1 MKKTMALVLAVVML
15 LTMSVP
21 AMAFELDS
29 VETAVEFAEPL
40 AEEEGVQSQDDVD
53 LAAKE
58 TVAPGLNI
66 VTGTESV
73 ETFDN
78 PKNLSKFTYDN
89 YSSTSVVENV
99 TREDTDALVD
109 PDGTYGKMLRFHR
122 DPVTIEQ
129 NFWSNA
135 KYNYALD
142 GTRTYYFTWDAF
154 ANLKDVVMYWAAV
167 TYIGGNST
175 HYGLESRPNE
185 WLHYSF
191 SYKPVDNYSFTFRH
205 KLGTYYMEKEDKGS
219 SEYPANL
226 YFDNFGIY
234 PYYKITYMMPDG
246 STAIEDY
253 LLDENGDF
261 AATYPVRSDNYPDT
275 FMSDGKVMKV
285 IGWATTSGSEAAIDE
300 VQLENKDIVL
310 YPVYETTTYLSSPSN
325 YMNAAD
331 GTITLTATENVT
343 WEVDVGYSNA
353 AYTIDSSTSL
363 TITAAGYNGA
373 VEVSATLESNPKIT
387 VSKTINI
394 IGSTKYAPGLNLLTG
409 TEDAFTFEKLSAAEH
424 RYVFNECE
432 PSSNLNKSGTNFSDS
447 VVKIFGGEFPGL
459 RTRGFD
465 PNSISTERPLAIW
478 YDYYGTFDNHW
489 IMINGSGAEDIF
501 KNMGGGAGAG
511 YTSSGV
517 WKKAFYAGKSESTN
531 KYDNVTSL
539 RIQAGVDPNNKQQAL
554 YVDNIVIMPFYKV
567 TYMGFDGEVAATDYI
582 LLNEAGEIMTSFIP
596 DTSKV
601 EGATGFSLTKDG
613 ERVLTVSLEKEDIT
627 LYPVTSEEVVFV
639 SSSDAKAKA
648 VDQGS
653 DFVIPT
659 AEELGLGNAEN
670 FIVWLDTNDK
680 KYYPGDVIPKAELG
694 SIIGKTLEAYCQ
706 DASVPAMG
714 YAFEGT
720 TYTTNPQSMN
730 YTEAIEDDGRTVI
743 HAVQYDMW
751 NPGAN
756 HWVNDSRMF
765 MKTDSPF
772 DPKEYSIVQ
781 YMAKIQEAQ
790 DVPSEHYSNVNY
802 DPATYEEQ
810 PIDKST
816 AQFALWY
823 YAPDEKN
830 GGHNYFNTPRGEN
843 KITGAN
849 IEIPVDGAYHM
860 SEYDMKNAKSNK
872 DCPYINCKTI
882 AGFALDPNTSTWSAD
897 TYIDYIRAY
906 RSGIFTVTYDTNA
919 PRGAATLVREEVS
932 PDEGRGVGTG
942 YLLKGERPEIDG
954 YIFRGWALKPDATK
968 DQVVDSVDLKG
979 DLTVYAVWEKVGKV
993 QAPNMEN
1000 TASIRSGA
1008 DGVNGIRF
1016 RSVINRETRAFMDEY
1031 GFIVAKKDV
1040 LGDKELTFGFKKD
1053 GENKPL
1059 YVTGVAYNKD
1069 KGIDIQY
1076 SVEPDGDTV
1085 FTAVCVGIPE
1095 KHYSTE
1101 IVARAYAK
1109 YSNNNGP
1116 SFTVYGSTV
1125 TRSIAQVAKDIQ
1137 VAGGD
1142 DYINNKDY
1150 IDSILEKV
1158 AP

>member
-373 VEVSATLESNPKIT
+373 VEVSATLASNPEIT
-387 VSKTINI
+387 VRKTINI
-394 IGSTKYAPGLNLLTG
+394 IGSKKNAPGLNLLTG
-409 TEDAFTFEKLSAAEH
+409 TEDAFTFENLSREEH
-424 RYVFNECE
+424 LYVFNGFE

-447 VVKIFGGEFPGL
+447 VVKITGGQYAGL
-459 RTRGFD
+459 WIREFD
-465 PNSISTERPLAIW
+465 PISTERPLAIW
-478 YDYYGTFDNHW
+478 YDYYGTFENHW
-489 IMINGSGAEDIF
+489 IMINGSDAKDIF
-501 KNMGGGAGAG
+501 KNMGGGEGAG
-511 YTSSGV
+511 YTQSGV
-517 WKKAFYAGKSESTN
+517 WKKAFYAGTSTSTN
-531 KYDNVTSL
+531 QYPNVTNL
-539 RIQAGVDPNNKQQAL
+539 CIQAGLDTNNPQRAL

-601 EGATGFSLTKDG
+601 DGATGFSLTKGG

-627 LYPVTSEEVVFV
+627 LYPVTSDEVVFV

-648 VDQGS
+648 VDRES
-653 DFVIPT
+653 NFVIPT

-680 KYYPGDVIPKAELG
+680 KYYPGDVIPVAELD

-751 NPGAN
+751 NPGAK

-790 DVPSEHYSNVNY
+790 DVPSEHYRDENY
-802 DPATYEEQ
+802 DPATYPKQ
-810 PIDKST
+810 PIDKSE

-823 YAPDEKN
+823 YAPNVN
-830 GGHNYFNTPRGEN
+830 GVGHNYFQTPEGEN
-843 KITGAN
+843 KISGGN
-849 IEIPVDGAYHM
+849 IDISVDGAYHM
-860 SEYDMKNAKSNK
+860 SEYDMKNAGSNPN
-872 DCPYINCKTI
+872 CLYINCETI

-919 PRGAATLVREEVS
+919 PRGADLLVRKHVS
-932 PDEGRGVGTG
+932 PDKGRGVGTG
-942 YLLKGERPEIDG
+942 YLLKGERPEIEG
-954 YIFRGWALKPDATK
+954 FIFRGWALTPDAK
-968 DQVVDSVDLKG
+968 AADVVDSVDLKG
-979 DLTVYAVWEKVGKV
+979 DLTVYAVWEEVGNV

-1016 RSVINRETRAFMDEY
+1016 RSVINPETRAFMDEY
-1031 GFIVAKKDV
+1031 GFIVARQDI
-1040 LGDKELTFGFKKD
+1040 LGDNELTFGFKKD

-1085 FTAVCVGIPE
+1085 FTAVCIGIPE
-1095 KHYSTE
+1095 AHFSTE
-1101 IVARAYAK
+1101 LVARTYAK

-1125 TRSIAQVAKDIQ
+1125 TRSIAQVAKAIQ
-1137 VAGGD
+1137 EAGGD
-1142 DYINNKDY
+1142 DYNNNKDY
-1150 IDSILEKV
+1150 IDSILKKV

>member
-21 AMAFELDS
+21 TLAFELDS

-53 LAAKE
+53 LAATE
-58 TVAPGLNI
+58 RVAPGINI
-66 VTGTESV
+66 VTGTKELAA
-73 ETFDN
+73 FDN
-78 PKNLSKFTYDN
+78 ASEADNFTFENMTGKQIIDNPENLVAGGEDIGAGHGSVLQFT
-89 YSSTSVVENV
+89 
-99 TREDTDALVD
+99 RGKVD
-109 PDGTYGKMLRFHR
+109 YH
-122 DPVTIEQ
+122 
-129 NFWSNA
+129 WSNII
-135 KYNYALD
+135 YNYQLD
-142 GTRTYYFTWDAF
+142 GTRKYYFTWDTF
-154 ANLKDVVMYWAAV
+154 VNMDGIQELWAAV
-167 TYIGGNST
+167 TYIGNGGSYHQGVESKFNSWVK
-175 HYGLESRPNE
+175 N
-185 WLHYSF
+185 SF
-191 SYKPVDNYSFTFRH
+191 SYTPVDNYRFCYRFRANTI
-205 KLGTYYMEKEDKGS
+205 KAEDS
-219 SEYPANL
+219 PCDAALNVYV
-226 YFDNFGIY
+226 DNFGIY
-234 PYYKITYMMPDG
+234 PYYKITYVMPDG

-253 LLDENGDF
+253 LLDESGGL
-261 AATYPVRSDNYPDT
+261 AETYIVKTDNLPGT
-275 FMSDGKVMKV
+275 VISDGKVMIPK
-285 IGWATTSGSEAAIDE
+285 GWATTSGSEVAIRE

-310 YPVYETTTYLSSPSN
+310 YPVYETKTYLSSPSN
-325 YMNAAD
+325 YMNAAE
-331 GTITLTATENVT
+331 GTQITLTATEEVT

-373 VEVSATLESNPKIT
+373 VEVSATLASNPEIT
-387 VSKTINI
+387 VRKTINI
-394 IGSTKYAPGLNLLTG
+394 IGSKKNAPGLNLLTG
-409 TEDAFTFEKLSAAEH
+409 TEDAFTFENLSAAEH
-424 RYVFNECE
+424 LYVFNECE

-447 VVKIFGGEFPGL
+447 VVKIFGGQYPGL
-459 RTRGFD
+459 RTREFE
-465 PNSISTERPLAIW
+465 PISTERPLAIW

-517 WKKAFYAGKSESTN
+517 WKKAFFAGTSTADN
-531 KYDNVTSL
+531 HYENVTSL
-539 RIQAGVDPNNKQQAL
+539 RIQAGVDPNNGQHAL
-554 YVDNIVIMPFYKV
+554 YVDNIVIMPYYKV
-567 TYMGFDGEVAATDYI
+567 TYMGFDGSVAATDYI

-601 EGATGFSLTKDG
+601 DGATGFSLTEGG

-627 LYPVTSEEVVFV
+627 LYPVTSDEVVFV

-648 VDQGS
+648 VDRDS
-653 DFVIPT
+653 DFEIPT

-670 FIVWLDTNDK
+670 LIVWLDTNDK
-680 KYYPGDVIPKAELG
+680 KYYPGDVIPVAELD

-730 YTEAIEDDGRTVI
+730 YTEAIEDDGRSVI
-743 HAVQYDMW
+743 HAVQYKKW
-751 NPGAN
+751 NGGSTN
-756 HWVNDSRMF
+756 HWVNDSRLF

-790 DVPSEHYSNVNY
+790 DVPSAYYKDENY

-810 PIDKST
+810 PIDKPE

-830 GGHNYFNTPRGEN
+830 GGHNYHATPSGEN
-843 KITGAN
+843 KISGGN
-849 IEIPVDGAYHM
+849 IEISVDGAYHM
-860 SEYDMKNAKSNK
+860 SEYDMKNTRSNENCRYI
-872 DCPYINCKTI
+872 DCETI

-919 PRGAATLVREEVS
+919 PVEYSGDIKEVA
-932 PDEGRGVGTG
+932 PDTGRGVGTG

-1016 RSVINRETRAFMDEY
+1016 RSVINPETRAFMDEY
-1031 GFIVAKKDV
+1031 GFIVARKDV

-1059 YVTGVAYNKD
+1059 YATGVAYSAEDGK
-1069 KGIDIQY
+1069 DIQY
-1076 SVEPDGDTV
+1076 SVDEYGNTV

-1095 KHYSTE
+1095 KNFSTE

-1137 VAGGD
+1137 KAGGD
-1142 DYINNKDY
+1142 DYNNNKDY
-1150 IDSILEKV
+1150 IDYILEKV
-1158 AP
+1158 GA

>member
-21 AMAFELDS
+21 TLAFELDS

-53 LAAKE
+53 LAATEK
-58 TVAPGLNI
+58 VKPGINI
-66 VTGTESV
+66 VTGTKELAA
-73 ETFDN
+73 FDN
-78 PKNLSKFTYDN
+78 ASEAENFTFENMTGKQIIKNPENLVAGGEDIGTGHDSVLQFTRGKVDN
-89 YSSTSVVENV
+89 
-99 TREDTDALVD
+99 
-109 PDGTYGKMLRFHR
+109 H
-122 DPVTIEQ
+122 
-129 NFWSNA
+129 WSNII
-135 KYNYALD
+135 YNYQLD
-142 GTRTYYFTWDAF
+142 GTRKYYFTWDTF
-154 ANLKDVVMYWAAV
+154 VNMNGIQELWAAV
-167 TYIGGNST
+167 TYIGNGGNYHQGVEYKFNSWV
-175 HYGLESRPNE
+175 NN
-185 WLHYSF
+185 SF
-191 SYKPVDNYSFTFRH
+191 SYTPVDNYRFCYRFRANTI
-205 KLGTYYMEKEDKGS
+205 KAEDS
-219 SEYPANL
+219 PCDAALNVYV
-226 YFDNFGIY
+226 DNFGIY

-253 LLDENGDF
+253 LLVDEKGGF
-261 AATYPVRSDNYPDT
+261 AEKYIVKTDNLPGT
-275 FMSDGKVMKV
+275 VISDGKVMTP
-285 IGWATTSGSEAAIDE
+285 IGWATTSGSEVAMSE

-325 YMNAAD
+325 YMKAD
-331 GTITLTATENVT
+331 EGTKITLTATEDVT
-343 WEVDVGYSNA
+343 WDVNVGYSNA

-373 VEVSATLESNPKIT
+373 VEVSATLADNPKIT
-387 VSKTINI
+387 VRKTINI
-394 IGSTKYAPGLNLLTG
+394 IGSKKFAPGLNLLTG
-409 TEDAFTFEKLSAAEH
+409 TEDAFTFENLSREEH
-424 RYVFNECE
+424 LYVFDGYE

-447 VVKIFGGEFPGL
+447 VVKINSIDGGQYPGL
-459 RTRGFD
+459 WIKPFD
-465 PNSISTERPLAIW
+465 PISTERPLAIW
-478 YDYYGTFDNHW
+478 YDYYGTFNNHW
-489 IMINGSGAEDIF
+489 IMINGSDAGDIF
-501 KNMGGGAGAG
+501 KNMGGAG
-511 YTSSGV
+511 YASSDV
-517 WKKAFYAGKSESTN
+517 WKKAFYAGKSTSTN
-531 KYDNVTSL
+531 IHDDVKRL
-539 RIQAGVDPNNKQQAL
+539 CFEAGVNVNDEQHAL
-554 YVDNIVIMPFYKV
+554 YVDNIVVMPYYKV

-601 EGATGFSLTKDG
+601 EGATGFSLTNGG
-613 ERVLTVSLEKEDIT
+613 ERVLTVPLEKEDIT
-627 LYPVTSEEVVFV
+627 LYPITSDEVVFV

-648 VDQGS
+648 VNKDS

-680 KYYPGDVIPKAELG
+680 KYYPGDVIPVAELD

-751 NPGAN
+751 NPGAK

-781 YMAKIQEAQ
+781 YMVKMQEAQ
-790 DVPSEHYSNVNY
+790 DVPSEHYWDENY
-802 DPATYEEQ
+802 DPATYAKQ
-810 PIDKST
+810 PIDKSE

-823 YAPDEKN
+823 YAPNVN
-830 GGHNYFNTPRGEN
+830 GVGHNFYNTPSGEN
-843 KITGAN
+843 KIIGGN
-849 IEIPVDGAYHM
+849 ITMPVDGAYHM
-860 SEYDMKNAKSNK
+860 FEYDMKNTRSNEN
-872 DCPYINCKTI
+872 CPYINCKTV

-919 PRGAATLVREEVS
+919 PEYYEELVEKEVA
-932 PDEGRGVGTG
+932 PDTGRGVGTG

-954 YIFRGWALKPDATK
+954 FIFRGWALTPDATA
-968 DQVVDSVDLKG
+968 DEVVDSVDLKG
-979 DLTVYAVWEKVGKV
+979 DLTVYAVWEEAGYDK
-993 QAPNMEN
+993 APNMEN
-1000 TASIRSGA
+1000 TASIRSGE

-1016 RSVINRETRAFMDEY
+1016 QSRIDPNTKAFMDEY
-1031 GFIVAKKDV
+1031 GFIVARKDV
-1040 LGDKELTFGFKKD
+1040 LGDNELTFQFKKD

-1059 YVTGVAYNKD
+1059 YATGVAYSAEDGK
-1069 KGIDIQY
+1069 DIQY
-1076 SVEPDGDTV
+1076 SVDEYGNTV

-1095 KHYSTE
+1095 EHFSTE

-1137 VAGGD
+1137 IAGGD
-1142 DYINNKDY
+1142 DYLNNKDY

>member
-1 MKKTMALVLAVVML
+1 MKKTMALVLAVVLL

-21 AMAFELDS
+21 TMAFQLDS

-58 TVAPGLNI
+58 TVAPGINI
-66 VTGTESV
+66 VTGTKELAAFDNAS
-73 ETFDN
+73 EADNFTFENMTGKQIIQN
-78 PKNLSKFTYDN
+78 PKNLVAGGEDIGAGHGSVLQFT
-89 YSSTSVVENV
+89 
-99 TREDTDALVD
+99 RGKVD
-109 PDGTYGKMLRFHR
+109 FH
-122 DPVTIEQ
+122 
-129 NFWSNA
+129 WSNII
-135 KYNYALD
+135 YDYQLD
-142 GTRTYYFTWDAF
+142 GTRKYYFTWDTF
-154 ANLKDVVMYWAAV
+154 VNMNGIQELWAAV
-167 TYIGGNST
+167 TYIGNGGSYHQGVESKFNSWV
-175 HYGLESRPNE
+175 NN
-185 WLHYSF
+185 SF
-191 SYKPVDNYSFTFRH
+191 SYTPVDNYRFYYRFR
-205 KLGTYYMEKEDKGS
+205 
-219 SEYPANL
+219 ANTKTGENNSCDAAL
-226 YFDNFGIY
+226 NVYVDNFGIY

-253 LLDENGDF
+253 LLVDENGGF
-261 AATYPVRSDNYPDT
+261 AEKYIVKTDNLPGT
-275 FMSDGKVMKV
+275 VVSDGKVMIP
-285 IGWATTSGSEAAIDE
+285 IGWSTTSGSEETMSE
-300 VQLENKDIVL
+300 VPLENKDIVL

-325 YMNAAD
+325 YMKAD
-331 GTITLTATENVT
+331 ESITLTATEDVT
-343 WEVDVGYSNA
+343 WDVNVGYSNA
-353 AYTIDSSTSL
+353 TYTKDSSTSL

-373 VEVSATLESNPKIT
+373 VEVSAKLVSNPEIT
-387 VSKTINI
+387 VRKTINI

-409 TEDAFTFEKLSAAEH
+409 TEDAFTFENLSAAEH
-424 RYVFNECE
+424 LYVFNECE

-478 YDYYGTFDNHW
+478 YDYYGTFNNHW
-489 IMINGSGAEDIF
+489 IMLNGSEGGDIF
-501 KNMGGGAGAG
+501 KNMGGGEGAG

-539 RIQAGVDPNNKQQAL
+539 RIQAGVDKNDPTHAL

-601 EGATGFSLTKDG
+601 DGATGFSLTKGG

-648 VDQGS
+648 VDRES
-653 DFVIPT
+653 NFVIPT

-720 TYTTNPQSMN
+720 AYTSTAQSMN
-730 YTEAIEDDGRTVI
+730 YTEAVEDDGRSVI
-743 HAVQYDMW
+743 HAVQYKKW
-751 NPGAN
+751 NGGSTN
-756 HWVNDSRMF
+756 HWVNDSRLF

-810 PIDKST
+810 PIDKSK
-816 AQFALWY
+816 AHFALWY
-823 YAPDEKN
+823 YAPNDN
-830 GGHNYFNTPRGEN
+830 GVGHNYFNTPRGEN
-843 KITGAN
+843 KISRGN

-860 SEYDMKNAKSNK
+860 FEYDMKNAKSNEN
-872 DCPYINCKTI
+872 CPYINCKTI

-919 PRGAATLVREEVS
+919 PEDSYVLNEVK
-932 PDEGRGVGTG
+932 PDTGRGVGTG

-954 YIFRGWALKPDATK
+954 YIFRGWALTPDATAA
-968 DQVVDSVDLKG
+968 DVVDSVDLTR
-979 DLTVYAVWEKVGKV
+979 DLTVYAVWEEALYNT
-993 QAPNMEN
+993 APDMED

-1016 RSVINRETRAFMDEY
+1016 QSRIDPNTKAFMDEY

-1040 LGDKELTFGFKKD
+1040 LGDNELTFGFKKD

-1085 FTAVCVGIPE
+1085 FTAVCIGIPE
-1095 KHYSTE
+1095 AHFSTE
-1101 IVARAYAK
+1101 LVARTYAK

-1125 TRSIAQVAKDIQ
+1125 TRSIAQVAKDIKK
-1137 VAGGD
+1137 AGGE
-1142 DYINNKDY
+1142 DYTNNQEY
-1150 IDSILEKV
+1150 IDHILETV
-1158 AP
+1158 GAQG

>member
-21 AMAFELDS
+21 TLAFELDS

-53 LAAKE
+53 LAATE
-58 TVAPGLNI
+58 TVAPGINI
-66 VTGTESV
+66 ATGTNELA
-73 ETFDN
+73 TFDDETQ
-78 PKNLSKFTYDN
+78 KNNFSQEN
-89 YSSTSVVENV
+89 YSSISIVENPV
-99 TREDTDALVD
+99 SIVD
-109 PDGTYGKMLRFHR
+109 GLTPIDPNGTYGKVLQYHR
-122 DPVTIEQ
+122 EPVE
-129 NFWSNA
+129 NHWSNV
-135 KYNYALD
+135 KFNHPLD
-142 GTRTYYFTWDAF
+142 ATRRYYFTWDMF
-154 ANLKDVVMYWAAV
+154 INMDGIKTVWGAV
-167 TYIGGNST
+167 TYIGGSDKHQGVT
-175 HYGLESRPNE
+175 TKANE
-185 WLHYSF
+185 WVNNAF
-191 SYKPVDNYSFTFRH
+191 SYTPNNDYNFIFRH
-205 KLGTYYMEKEDKGS
+205 RVGTVDAENAAA
-219 SEYPANL
+219 ANPL
-226 YFDNFGIY
+226 NTYIDNFGIY
-234 PYYKITYMMPDG
+234 PYYKITYVMPDG

-253 LLDENGDF
+253 LLDESGGL
-261 AATYPVRSDNYPDT
+261 AEKYIVKTDNLPGT
-275 FMSDGKVMKV
+275 VISDGKVMTP
-285 IGWATTSGSEAAIDE
+285 IGWATTSGSEEAISE

-325 YMNAAD
+325 YMKAD
-331 GTITLTATENVT
+331 EGTKITLTATENVT
-343 WEVDVGYSNA
+343 WDVNVGYSNA
-353 AYTIDSSTSL
+353 AYTKDSSTSL

-373 VEVSATLESNPKIT
+373 VEVSATLANNPEIT
-387 VSKTINI
+387 VRKTINI
-394 IGSTKYAPGLNLLTG
+394 IGSKKFAPGLNLLTG
-409 TEDAFTFEKLSAAEH
+409 TEDAFTFENLSAAEH
-424 RYVFNECE
+424 LYVFSGYE

-447 VVKIFGGEFPGL
+447 VVKIIGGPYPGL
-459 RTRGFD
+459 RTREFE
-465 PNSISTERPLAIW
+465 PISTERPLAIW
-478 YDYYGTFDNHW
+478 YDYYGTFVNHW
-489 IMINGSGAEDIF
+489 IMINDSKAEDIF

-531 KYDNVTSL
+531 KYDNVKNL
-539 RIQAGVDPNNKQQAL
+539 RIQAEVDPNNQQHAL
-554 YVDNIVIMPFYKV
+554 YVDNIVVMPYYKV
-567 TYMGFDGEVAATDYI
+567 TYMNFNGSVAATDYI

-601 EGATGFSLTKDG
+601 DGATGFSLTDGG

-648 VDQGS
+648 VDRGS

-680 KYYPGDVIPKAELG
+680 KYYPGDVIPMAELD

-720 TYTTNPQSMN
+720 TYTTKPQSMN

-751 NPGAN
+751 NPGAK

-781 YMAKIQEAQ
+781 YMVKMQEAQ
-790 DVPSEHYSNVNY
+790 DVPSKYYSDENY

-810 PIDKST
+810 PIDKSE

-823 YAPDEKN
+823 YAPNVN
-830 GGHNYFNTPRGEN
+830 GVGHNFYNTPSGEN
-843 KITGAN
+843 KIIGGN
-849 IEIPVDGAYHM
+849 ITMPVDGAYHM
-860 SEYDMKNAKSNK
+860 FEYDMKNTGSNSN
-872 DCPYINCKTI
+872 CPYIDCETV

-919 PRGAATLVREEVS
+919 PDEYSIVDKNVA
-932 PDEGRGVGTG
+932 PDTGRGVGTG

-954 YIFRGWALKPDATK
+954 YIFRGWALTPDATK
-968 DQVVDSVDLKG
+968 DQVVDSVDLTG
-979 DLTVYAVWEKVGKV
+979 DLTVYAVWEEALYNT
-993 QAPNMEN
+993 APDMED
-1000 TASIRSGA
+1000 TASIRSGE
-1008 DGVNGIRF
+1008 DGYNGIRF
-1016 RSVINRETRAFMDEY
+1016 RSVIDANTKEFMDEY
-1031 GFIVAKKDV
+1031 GFIVAREDV
-1040 LGDKELTFGFKKD
+1040 LGDKELTFQFKDEAD
-1053 GENKPL
+1053 GSPL

-1069 KGIDIQY
+1069 EGIDIQY
-1076 SVEPDGDTV
+1076 SVEPNGDTV

-1095 KHYSTE
+1095 AHFSTE

-1125 TRSIAQVAKDIQ
+1125 TRSIAQVAQDIKK
-1137 VAGGD
+1137 AGGD
-1142 DYINNKDY
+1142 DYTNNKEY
-1150 IDSILEKV
+1150 IDHILETV
-1158 AP
+1158 GAQG